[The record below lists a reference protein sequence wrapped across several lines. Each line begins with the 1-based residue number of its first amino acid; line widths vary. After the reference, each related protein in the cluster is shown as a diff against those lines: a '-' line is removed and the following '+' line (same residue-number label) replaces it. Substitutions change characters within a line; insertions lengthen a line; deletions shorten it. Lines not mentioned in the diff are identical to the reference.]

1 MLPQSPEPERTRY
14 PRRRGLG
21 GFSTSWET
29 AAHFQGY
36 KDMDPA
42 LIPEFQQREQEVLV
56 LESIWR
62 KKVRQ
67 HSF

>member
-1 MLPQSPEPERTRY
+1 
-14 PRRRGLG
+14 
-21 GFSTSWET
+21 
-29 AAHFQGY
+29 
-36 KDMDPA
+36 MDPA